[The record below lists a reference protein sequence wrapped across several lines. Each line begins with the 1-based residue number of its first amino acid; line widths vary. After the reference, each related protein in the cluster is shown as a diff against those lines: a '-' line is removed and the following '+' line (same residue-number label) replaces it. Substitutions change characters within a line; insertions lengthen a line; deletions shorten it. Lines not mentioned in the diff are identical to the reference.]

1 MKIIYAGNSLVTR
14 CINMKNVFLTILILT
29 FSSNTFAYIDPGTGS
44 LILQGLLAAVATATT
59 VFGIYY
65 GKIKQFFSRKGPGK
79 DPADSDEIL
88 HGQGNPQG
96 KKE

>member
-1 MKIIYAGNSLVTR
+1 MKSI
-14 CINMKNVFLTILILT
+14 FLMILILT

-65 GKIKQFFSRKGPGK
+65 GKIKQFFSRKRPEG
-79 DPADSDEIL
+79 DPTDSDEIPP
-88 HGQGNPQG
+88 GQGNPQG
-96 KKE
+96 ERK

>member
-1 MKIIYAGNSLVTR
+1 
-14 CINMKNVFLTILILT
+14 MKNVFLMILILT

-65 GKIKQFFSRKGPGK
+65 GKIKQFFSRKRPEEGPM
-79 DPADSDEIL
+79 DSDETP
-88 HGQGNPQG
+88 HSQGNPQG
-96 KKE
+96 ERK